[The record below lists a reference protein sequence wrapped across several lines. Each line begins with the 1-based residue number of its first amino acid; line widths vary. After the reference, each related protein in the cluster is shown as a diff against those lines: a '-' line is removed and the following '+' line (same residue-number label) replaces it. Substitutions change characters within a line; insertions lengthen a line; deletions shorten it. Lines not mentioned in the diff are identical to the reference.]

1 MSGFNMASAKA
12 PSTASKL
19 PFTSNG
25 LPPME
30 DIDRSILSDDR
41 SPVDRRSLN
50 EQFHV
55 IMSRYRLDQTKF
67 AECAGVSGA
76 TISTICTSGSS
87 VSWNIWESIIAGLI
101 KFHPNAAHS
110 YWVGLPPRTQKS
122 IRDHAGNSTIRQYIA
137 ELDKGVVKDVDSAVD
152 TINSILSQID
162 PSIIDEQFLNR
173 IGLPSS
179 QENRDSETRNKLN
192 TPAASG
198 SQLNTSGNANFYCH
212 GPVTNVTLVV
222 FPHGTDSQKLGIP
235 NLIND
240 LLHTSGAATVPEET
254 ENT

>member
-1 MSGFNMASAKA
+1 MPTAKA
-12 PSTASKL
+12 PSTTSKV

-25 LPPME
+25 TSPVE

-110 YWVGLPPRTQKS
+110 YWAGLPPRTQKS

-137 ELDKGVVKDVDSAVD
+137 ELDKGVVKDLDSAID

-162 PSIIDEQFLNR
+162 PNAIDDQFLNR
-173 IGLPSS
+173 ISIPSLQGNQDPEIKS
-179 QENRDSETRNKLN
+179 KLN
-192 TPAASG
+192 IPAASG

-222 FPHGTDSQKLGIP
+222 FPHGTDSQNLGIP
-235 NLIND
+235 SMIND
-240 LLHTSGAATVPEET
+240 LLHASRAATSSDQT

>member
-1 MSGFNMASAKA
+1 MASAKA

-25 LPPME
+25 TPPME

-50 EQFHV
+50 EQFHI

-110 YWVGLPPRTQKS
+110 YWVGLPLRTQKS
-122 IRDHAGNSTIRQYIA
+122 IRDHSGNSTIRQYIA
-137 ELDKGVVKDVDSAVD
+137 ELDKGVSKDVDAAVD

-162 PSIIDEQFLNR
+162 PGAINEQFLNR
-173 IGLPSS
+173 ISLPILLDE
-179 QENRDSETRNKLN
+179 QDSETRSKLN
-192 TPAASG
+192 IPAASC

-222 FPHGTDSQKLGIP
+222 FPHGTDSQNLGIP
-235 NLIND
+235 SMIND
-240 LLHTSGAATVPEET
+240 LLHGSRVANSPDQTGDT
-254 ENT
+254 